1 MKRFFQFQ
9 INSYDKFHLLWESP
23 KVNKMISNIVV
34 IAFLTGLLVA
44 LMSHFDLLPQG
55 MKINIFF
62 SIELAFNVLLI
73 FEAMSLI
80 FLFPDSV
87 ADSVGKQFEII
98 SLILLRDAFKEFGH
112 YLGDVT
118 WSMDFLIELTPIIS
132 DAFGAILVFLIT
144 GLFYRAQKHFR
155 ITRNYEEQS
164 GFIKIKKLLSIYL
177 VFFFVLIGFYDLL
190 RAYENHT
197 FISSVKLFYNL
208 LIFTDVFILL
218 FSLRY
223 TTKYLNLFRYSSF
236 ALATIFL
243 RLTLSAPAY
252 FNVLLAVIAGL
263 MVLLVTYIYNYLLAK
278 EGTAKDLV
286 PVSIEPEA

>member
-1 MKRFFQFQ
+1 MKKILQFQ

-23 KVNKMISNIVV
+23 KVNKLISNIVV
-34 IAFLTGLLVA
+34 IAFLTGLLIA
-44 LMSHFDLLPQG
+44 LMSHFNFLPQG

-112 YLGDVT
+112 YLGDVN

-177 VFFFVLIGFYDLL
+177 VFFFVLIGFYDLF
-190 RAYENHT
+190 RAYENQT

-278 EGTAKDLV
+278 EGAAKDLV
-286 PVSIEPEA
+286 SV

>member
-1 MKRFFQFQ
+1 MKKILQFQ

-23 KVNKMISNIVV
+23 KVNKLISNIVV
-34 IAFLTGLLVA
+34 IAFLTGLLIA
-44 LMSHFDLLPQG
+44 LMSHFNFLPQG

-112 YLGDVT
+112 YLGDVN

-177 VFFFVLIGFYDLL
+177 VFFFVLIGFYDLF
-190 RAYENHT
+190 RAYENQT

-263 MVLLVTYIYNYLLAK
+263 MVLLVTYIYNYLLVK
-278 EGTAKDLV
+278 EGAAKDLV
-286 PVSIEPEA
+286 SV

>member
-1 MKRFFQFQ
+1 MKRFFQYQ

-23 KVNKMISNIVV
+23 KASKIISNVV
-34 IAFLTGLLVA
+34 IISFLIGLLAA
-44 LMSHFDLLPQG
+44 LLSHFKLLPDG
-55 MKINIFF
+55 MKVNIFY

-80 FLFPDSV
+80 FLFPNSV

-112 YLGDVT
+112 YLGDLE
-118 WSMDFLIELTPIIS
+118 WSMDFLVEMTPIIS
-132 DAFGAILVFLIT
+132 DAFGAILIFLIT

-155 ITRNYEEQS
+155 ITRNYEEQF

-177 VFFFVLIGFYDLL
+177 VVFFVIIGLNDLF
-190 RAYENHT
+190 RAYESHT
-197 FISSVKLFYNL
+197 FNSSVKLFYNL
-208 LIFTDVFILL
+208 LIFTDLFILL

-223 TTKYLNLFRYSSF
+223 TTKYFNLFRYSSF

-252 FNVLLAVIAGL
+252 YNVLLAVIAGL
-263 MVLLVTYIYNYLLAK
+263 MVLLVTYIYNYLLTK
-278 EGTAKDLV
+278 PEPSKDLNTI
-286 PVSIEPEA
+286 SQPE

>member
-1 MKRFFQFQ
+1 MKRFFQYQ

-23 KVNKMISNIVV
+23 KVNKLISNVVV
-34 IAFLTGLLVA
+34 IAFLSGLLIA
-44 LMSHFDLLPQG
+44 LLSHFDLLPEG
-55 MKINIFF
+55 MTVNIFF

-112 YLGDVT
+112 YLGDVN

-177 VFFFVLIGFYDLL
+177 VFFFVLIGFYDLF

-223 TTKYLNLFRYSSF
+223 TTKYFNLFRYSSF

-263 MVLLVTYIYNYLLAK
+263 MVLLVTYIYNYLLSKVETPIAQNSLSK
-278 EGTAKDLV
+278 E
-286 PVSIEPEA
+286 P

>member
-9 INSYDKFHLLWESP
+9 INAYDKIHLLWESQ
-23 KVNKMISNIVV
+23 KVNRLISNIVV
-34 IAFLTGLLVA
+34 ISFLTGLLVA
-44 LMSHFDLLPQG
+44 LLSHLGMLPEG
-55 MKINIFF
+55 MKVNIFY

-80 FLFPDSV
+80 FLFPNSV

-112 YLGDVT
+112 YLGDVNWT
-118 WSMDFLIELTPIIS
+118 MDFLIELTPIIS

-155 ITRNYEEQS
+155 ITRTYEEQT

-177 VFFFVLIGFYDLL
+177 VFFFVLIGINDVF

-197 FISSVKLFYNL
+197 FIASIKLFYNL

-223 TTKYLNLFRYSSF
+223 TTKYFNLFRYSSF

-252 FNVLLAVIAGL
+252 YNVLLAVIAGL

-278 EGTAKDLV
+278 EGSVKDL
-286 PVSIEPEA
+286 SLE